1 MNLLLSRL
9 KRLHIRLED
18 ELARERKERLPDHDR
33 ITRIKKLKLAIKDRL
48 HRTAPRAVRAG

>member
-1 MNLLLSRL
+1 MNSLLLRL
-9 KRLHIRLED
+9 KRLHVRLD
-18 ELARERKERLPDHDR
+18 EELLQERRQRRPDHDR